1 MWHRLNNWNNPSPFK
16 GGKTSFTWGCQRIKM
31 CQKPSRLGIGEK
43 ESYEISE
50 KDAGT
55 VTRIARLTHESA
67 TNLQTH
73 HRYLS

>member
-1 MWHRLNNWNNPSPFK
+1 MGVRESLLP
-16 GGKTSFTWGCQRIKM
+16 GDCQGIKM
-31 CQKPSRLGIGEK
+31 CQKPSQLEIGEK

-55 VTRIARLTHESA
+55 VTGIARLTHESA

-73 HRYLS
+73 HGFRSRYGLVDGISH